1 MVPLHGRLVKGAGE
15 GESFLLCEIQIR
27 VPDIG
32 LGDFLK
38 YTLSSSLVIVAYVEN
53 WFAYMLKITT

>member
-15 GESFLLCEIQIR
+15 RGGLLLREIQFR

-38 YTLSSSLVIVAYVEN
+38 DILSSLLITVAYVEN
-53 WFAYMLKITT
+53 WFA